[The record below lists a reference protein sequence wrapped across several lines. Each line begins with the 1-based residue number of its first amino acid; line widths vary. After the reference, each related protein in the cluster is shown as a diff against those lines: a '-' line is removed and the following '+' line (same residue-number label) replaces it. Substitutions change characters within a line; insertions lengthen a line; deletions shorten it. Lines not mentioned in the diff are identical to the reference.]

1 MNRVL
6 FPQLPKVLF
15 VFLAGIAAVSAQVS
29 VTWTGLGYYDGTDEA
44 ANWQGNVL
52 PLNDGSE
59 EFIFGDSAR
68 HEVTFNTETGD
79 YTGINARKLS
89 ITGITRPY
97 HLDDDYGDL
106 TIGADGLVYAPA
118 TPIYSVI
125 GAYTVYV
132 NQNQTWNIQSGGLAF
147 EYYLSGVGQIT
158 KTGEGML
165 LFEESYNDEWTGG
178 LVLSAGRV
186 AVGPGASTSLG
197 TGTLVFNGGTL
208 MAWDKYGYYGEGSE
222 VRVGNPIVSKGLI
235 KTENEN
241 ELVFEGA
248 VTLEADTTIQT
259 SGEALF
265 IDGAVSETGGAR
277 KLTINAENAV
287 ILSGSN
293 SWTGGTN
300 VTKGALIFGGDN
312 NLPATGAITVG
323 SDGYVGIGVDNPVAG
338 FIGKISPTSTGTIG
352 FDSDLS
358 VSLDHFTGP
367 IDLSAIN
374 DTVRIGTATGAVLDP
389 TAVITPFAS
398 TYRFGGG
405 GGTLAVA
412 SALTGARNLDVS
424 SPAEL
429 PLTVRLMNA
438 TNTLSG
444 SVNVSNS
451 ALIFGD
457 NVPLPSG
464 TYTMN
469 RSSYIGT
476 EDPDVTPTAFLP
488 HFAAA
493 TPGIIGF
500 DIAPGATTTREITNL
515 NLSGFTGGVYVG
527 TASALFDAYG
537 EVNGPGLKLTG
548 TLTPGSDGN
557 FRFAGY
563 KGGALEVAS
572 VLSGASAQ
580 VYIGEPNTL
589 GTMGDPKK
597 DEYSTVLLSGANT
610 HGGTTTLY
618 AGRLLLGH
626 ENALGTGAL
635 VVQPHNITL
644 PGETSSDIRAELGV
658 YVPTTVVASLVE
670 GSLFTVNNPIQLK
683 AGLSIGDTDEFKLAG
698 VISGTGGLELQ
709 EDAYLTLAGANTFSG
724 GVYLRPYSQLTIASD
739 QATGTGVLG
748 FGGGSY
754 SDVFIDTTA
763 PVIHGLASREESDYA
778 SFHFEKDQTVLTVIQ
793 PGALDTRFVGNIHS
807 DFSSETSTGTGKF
820 VKDGPGTLRYFGDMS
835 FDGIPD
841 ASRGDAKISVEV
853 RAGTFVV
860 AGYSTNYSEGAAI
873 QSFESGSSVFLG
885 DYYYDYNN
893 YRYVSDNS
901 ILLKGGTLAVDNN
914 TTLGNEIIAESGRL
928 AGFGSFASSPV
939 IGANVTIAPGLAER
953 LIGHLDFY
961 ELTLASG
968 GTLEWH
974 VRDATAETT
983 GGWDTISVSSPTTL
997 YVTATDAAP
1006 FSVKIVS
1013 LQGNG
1018 TPGLAANFDPSQPYS
1033 WMLIESYST
1042 IGFNPAKLSVD
1053 SSLFANSLAY
1063 DPRGNGAFWFSLG
1076 GEYGNSLM
1084 LNFTPVPEPSTYA
1097 LLGLGLGVI
1106 AWSAWRR
1113 RRN

>member
-1 MNRVL
+1 MKRVL
-6 FPQLPKVLF
+6 FPQLPKVFF
-15 VFLAGIAAVSAQVS
+15 VFLASIAAVSAQVS
-29 VTWTGLGYYDGTDEA
+29 VTWTGLGYYDGTDVAE
-44 ANWQGNVL
+44 NWQGNVL
-52 PLNDGSE
+52 PVNDGSE
-59 EFIFGDSAR
+59 EFIFGNSAR
-68 HEVTFNTETGD
+68 HEVTF
-79 YTGINARKLS
+79 YTDVNARKLS

-118 TPIYSVI
+118 APIYSVI

-147 EYYLSGVGQIT
+147 EYYISGTGQIT

-165 LFEESYNDEWTGG
+165 IFEETYNEDWTGG

-186 AVGPGASTSLG
+186 LIGSGASTSLG

-208 MAWDKYGYYGEGSE
+208 VASDKVSYYGGDGEA
-222 VRVGNPIVSKGLI
+222 RVGNPVLSKGLI
-235 KTENEN
+235 KTENDV
-241 ELVFEGA
+241 ELAFEGA
-248 VTLEADTTIQT
+248 VTLEADTTIQA
-259 SGEALF
+259 SGEAMF
-265 IDGAVSETGGAR
+265 FDGAVSETGGAR

-287 ILSGSN
+287 IFSGS
-293 SWTGGTN
+293 SGWTGGTN
-300 VTKGALIFGGDN
+300 VTKGVLIFGGTN
-312 NLPATGAITVG
+312 NFPATGAITVG
-323 SDGYVGIGVDNPVAG
+323 ADGYVGIGVNNDVAG
-338 FIGKISPTSTGTIG
+338 FISKISNTSAGTIG

-358 VSLDHFTGP
+358 VSLDHFTAP
-367 IDLSAIN
+367 INLSGLN
-374 DTVRIGTATGAVLDP
+374 DTVRLGTATGAVLDP
-389 TAVITPFAS
+389 AAVITPIGT

-444 SVNVSNS
+444 TVSVSNS

-457 NVPLPSG
+457 NVPLPAG

-469 RSSYIGT
+469 RSGYIGT
-476 EDPDVTPTAFLP
+476 EDPDVTSASFLT

-493 TPGIIGF
+493 TQGTIGF
-500 DIAPGATTTREITNL
+500 DIGPDVTTTREITNL
-515 NLSGFTGGVYVG
+515 NLSGFTGGVYIG
-527 TASALFDAYG
+527 TASALYDAYG

-557 FRFAGY
+557 HRFAGY

-572 VLSGASAQ
+572 VLSGAATK

-597 DEYSTVLLSGANT
+597 DEYSTVLLSGDNT
-610 HGGTTTLY
+610 YGGTTTLY

-626 ENALGTGAL
+626 QNALGTGAL

-644 PGETSSDIRAELGV
+644 PGEASSDIHAELGV
-658 YVPTTVVASLVE
+658 YVPATEVALLVE
-670 GSLFTVNNPIQLK
+670 GSIFTVNNPIQLN
-683 AGLSIGDTDEFKLAG
+683 ANLSIGDTDDFKLAG
-698 VISGTGGLELQ
+698 VISGTGGLELE
-709 EDAYLTLAGANTFSG
+709 EDAYLTLAGTNTFSG

-754 SDVFIDTTA
+754 GDVYIDTTA

-778 SFHFEKDQTVLTVIQ
+778 YIHFKKDQTVLTVMQ
-793 PGALDTRFVGNIHS
+793 PEGLDTKFVGNIHS
-807 DFSSETSTGTGKF
+807 DFYSETEGYGTAKF
-820 VKDGPGTLRYFGDMS
+820 VKDGAGTLRFYGDMS

-841 ASRGDAKISVEV
+841 ATREATISAEI
-853 RAGTFVV
+853 RAGTLIVSGNSYYGE
-860 AGYSTNYSEGAAI
+860 GYSIASYGY
-873 QSFESGSSVFLG
+873 GSYVDLG
-885 DYYYDYNN
+885 NDK
-893 YRYVSDNS
+893 V
-901 ILLKGGTLAVDNN
+901 LLKGGTLAVDNN
-914 TTLGNEIIAESGRL
+914 AVLGNEIITEAGRL
-928 AGFGSFASSPV
+928 AGFGTFDSSPI

-953 LIGHLDFY
+953 LIGHLNFY

-968 GTLEWH
+968 GTLEWN
-974 VRDATAETT
+974 VRDASAAEYT

-997 YVTATDAAP
+997 TVTATEATP
-1006 FSVKIVS
+1006 FSVKIIS

-1042 IGFNPAKLSVD
+1042 IGFDPTKLSVD

-1063 DPRGNGAFWFSLG
+1063 DARGNGAFWFSIG

-1097 LLGLGLGVI
+1097 LLSLGLGLV

-1113 RRN
+1113 RRS

>member
-1 MNRVL
+1 MKRVL
-6 FPQLPKVLF
+6 FPQLPKVIF
-15 VFLAGIAAVSAQVS
+15 VILASIAAVSAQVS
-29 VTWTGLGYYDGTDEA
+29 VTWTGLGYYDGTDVAE
-44 ANWQGNVL
+44 NWQGNVL
-52 PLNDGSE
+52 PINDGSE

-68 HEVTFNTETGD
+68 HEVTF
-79 YTGINARKLS
+79 YTDVNARKLS

-118 TPIYSVI
+118 APIYSVI

-147 EYYLSGVGQIT
+147 EYYISGTGQIT

-165 LFEESYNDEWTGG
+165 IFEESYNEGWSGG
-178 LVLSAGRV
+178 MVLSAGRV
-186 AVGPGASTSLG
+186 VIGPGASTSLG

-208 MAWDKYGYYGEGSE
+208 VAWDKYGYYGEGSE
-222 VRVGNPIVSKGLI
+222 VRVGNPIVSNGLI
-235 KTENEN
+235 KTENES
-241 ELVFEGA
+241 ELAFEGA
-248 VTLEADTTIQT
+248 VTLEADTTIQ
-259 SGEALF
+259 SGGEALF

-323 SDGYVGIGVDNPVAG
+323 SDGYAGIGVDNPVAG
-338 FIGKISPTSTGTIG
+338 FISKISPTSTGTIG

-389 TAVITPFAS
+389 TAVVTPFAS

-438 TNTLSG
+438 TNTFSG
-444 SVNVSNS
+444 TVTVNNS

-476 EDPDVTPTAFLP
+476 EDPDVTPAGFLA
-488 HFAAA
+488 HFGAA
-493 TPGIIGF
+493 TQGVIGF
-500 DIAPGATTTREITNL
+500 DIGPDVTTTREVTNL
-515 NLSGFTGGVYVG
+515 NLSAFTNGVYVG
-527 TASALFDAYG
+527 TASALYDMYG

-618 AGRLLLGH
+618 AGRLLLGN
-626 ENALGTGAL
+626 EQALGTGAL

-644 PGETSSDIRAELGV
+644 PGEASSDIHAELGA
-658 YVPTTVVASLVE
+658 YVPATEVAMLVE
-670 GSLFTVNNPIQLK
+670 GSIFTVNNPILLN
-683 AGLSIGDTDEFKLAG
+683 ASLSIGDSDDFKLAG
-698 VISGTGGLELQ
+698 VISGTGGLELE
-709 EDAYLTLAGANTFSG
+709 EDAYLTLAGTNTFSG

-754 SDVFIDTTA
+754 GNVYIDTTA

-778 SFHFEKDQTVLTVIQ
+778 YIHFMKDQTVLTVMQ
-793 PGALDTRFVGNIHS
+793 PAGQDTKFVGNIHS
-807 DFSSETSTGTGKF
+807 DFYSETEGYGTAKF
-820 VKDGPGTLRYFGDMS
+820 VKDGTGTLRFYGDMG
-835 FDGIPD
+835 FEGIPD
-841 ASRGDAKISVEV
+841 ATREATISAEI
-853 RAGTFVV
+853 RAGTLIVSGDSYYGE
-860 AGYSTNYSEGAAI
+860 GYAV
-873 QSFESGSSVFLG
+873 ESYGYGSYVNLG
-885 DYYYDYNN
+885 YDK
-893 YRYVSDNS
+893 V
-901 ILLKGGTLAVDNN
+901 LLNGGTLAVDNN
-914 TTLGNEIIAESGRL
+914 TTLGNEIITEAGRL
-928 AGFGSFASSPV
+928 AGFGTFASSPI

-968 GTLEWH
+968 GTLEWN
-974 VRDATAETT
+974 VRDATAAANT

-997 YVTATDAAP
+997 IVTATEATP

-1042 IGFNPAKLSVD
+1042 IGFDPTKLSVD
-1053 SSLFANSLAY
+1053 SSLFANGLAY
-1063 DPRGNGAFWFSLG
+1063 DERGNGAFWFSLG

-1097 LLGLGLGVI
+1097 LLGLGLGVV

-1113 RRN
+1113 RRS

>member
-1 MNRVL
+1 MKRMH
-6 FPQLPKVLF
+6 FPLLPKAIF
-15 VFLAGIAAVSAQVS
+15 IFLTGITVACAQVS
-29 VTWTGLGYYDGTDEA
+29 VTWTGLGYTDGTDD
-44 ANWQGNVL
+44 ANNWLAKAL
-52 PLNDGSE
+52 PANDGTE
-59 EFIFGDSAR
+59 EFIFGNAAR
-68 HEVTFNTETGD
+68 HEATF
-79 YTGINARKLS
+79 YTDINARKLS
-89 ITGITRPY
+89 IIGITRPY

-118 TPIYSVI
+118 IPLYSVI

-147 EYYLSGVGQIT
+147 EYYLSGAGQIT

-165 LFEESYNDEWTGG
+165 IFEESYNEGWTGG

-208 MAWDKYGYYGEGSE
+208 IAGSRYSYYNQGGE
-222 VRVGNPIVSKGLI
+222 VRVGNLIVSKGLI
-235 KTENEN
+235 KTENED
-241 ELVFEGA
+241 ELTFEGA

-265 IDGAVSETGGAR
+265 VDGAVSETGGAR

-287 ILSGSN
+287 ILSGSSN
-293 SWTGGTN
+293 WTGGTD
-300 VTKGALIFGGDN
+300 VTKGALIFGGTN
-312 NLPATGAITVG
+312 NLPTTGTINVG

-338 FIGKISPTSTGTIG
+338 FIGKISTTSTGTIG

-358 VSLDHFTGP
+358 VSLDHFAAP
-367 IDLSAIN
+367 IDLSGIN
-374 DTVRIGTATGAVLDP
+374 DTVRLGTATGAVLDP
-389 TAVITPFAS
+389 AAIITPYGT

-405 GGTLAVA
+405 GGTLTVA
-412 SALTGARNLDVS
+412 SALTGAPNLDVS

-429 PLTVRLMNA
+429 PLTVRLMNT

-444 SVNVSNS
+444 TVTVNNS
-451 ALIFGD
+451 ALIFAD
-457 NVPLPSG
+457 NVSLPTG
-464 TYTMN
+464 IYTMN
-469 RSSYIGT
+469 RSGYIGT
-476 EDPDVTPTAFLP
+476 EDPEVLPADFLT

-500 DIAPGATTTREITNL
+500 DIAPDVTTTREVANL
-515 NLSGFTGGVYVG
+515 NLSAFTGAVYVG
-527 TASALFDAYG
+527 TASALYDTYG
-537 EVNGPGLKLTG
+537 DVMGPGVRLTG
-548 TLTPGSDGN
+548 TLTPGGDGN
-557 FRFAGY
+557 YRFAAY

-572 VLSGASAQ
+572 ILSGQSAQ

-618 AGRLLLGH
+618 AGRLLLGN
-626 ENALGTGAL
+626 EGALGTGAL

-644 PGETSSDIRAELGV
+644 PGETSSDIRAELGA
-658 YVPTTVVASLVE
+658 YVPTTEVSVQVE
-670 GSLFTVNNPIQLK
+670 GSIFTVNNPIQLN
-683 AGLSIGDTDEFKLAG
+683 AGLSISDADPFKLAG
-698 VISGTGGLELQ
+698 VISGPGGLEL
-709 EDAYLTLAGANTFSG
+709 EEYAHLTLGDSTANTVNTFSG
-724 GVYLRPYSQLTIASD
+724 GVYLRPNSQLTIGSD

-754 SDVFIDTTA
+754 ANVYIGTTA

-778 SFHFEKDQTVLTVIQ
+778 SIHFVKDQSVLTVMQ
-793 PGALDTRFVGNIHS
+793 PAGLDSKFVGDIHS
-807 DFSSETSTGTGKF
+807 DFYSDTQVNGTGKF
-820 VKDGPGTLRYFGDMS
+820 VKDGAGTLRFYGDMY

-841 ASRGDAKISVEV
+841 ATREATISAEI
-853 RAGTFVV
+853 RAGTLI
-860 AGYSTNYSEGAAI
+860 ASGNTYYGEGYST
-873 QSFESGSSVFLG
+873 QSITYGS
-885 DYYYDYNN
+885 
-893 YRYVSDNS
+893 YVSLGYDKV
-901 ILLKGGTLAVDNN
+901 LLKGGTLAVDNGTVLN
-914 TTLGNEIIAESGRL
+914 NEIITESGRL
-928 AGFGSFASSPV
+928 AGFGGFASSPV
-939 IGANVTIAPGLAER
+939 IGANVTVAPGLAD
-953 LIGHLDFY
+953 LPIGHLEFY

-968 GTLEWH
+968 GTLEWN
-974 VRDATAETT
+974 VRDATAVNT

-997 YVTATDAAP
+997 IVNAADSTP
-1006 FSVKIVS
+1006 FSIKIIS

-1042 IGFNPAKLSVD
+1042 TGFDPTKFSVD
-1053 SSLFANSLAY
+1053 SSQFANSLAY
-1063 DPRGNGAFWFSLG
+1063 DERGNGAFWLSLG
-1076 GEYGNSLM
+1076 GEYGQSLM
-1084 LNFTPVPEPSTYA
+1084 LNFVPVPEPSTYA
-1097 LLGLGLGVI
+1097 LLGLGLGVV

-1113 RRN
+1113 RRS